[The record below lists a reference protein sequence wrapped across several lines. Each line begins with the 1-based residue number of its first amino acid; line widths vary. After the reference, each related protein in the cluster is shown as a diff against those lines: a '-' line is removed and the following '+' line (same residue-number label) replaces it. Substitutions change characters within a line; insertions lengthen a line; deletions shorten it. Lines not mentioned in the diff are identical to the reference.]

1 MNVLVVGGSGGIGAA
16 MVGRLLQDDKIDKI
30 HSTCHSCEP
39 ATEVS
44 ARLCWHQLNVTDE
57 NQIKNL
63 AESLD
68 SLDWIINC
76 VGLLH
81 TEVEGPE
88 KTVGQLSSEFF
99 LENIRVNTLPTLLL
113 AKHFSRHLK
122 GRGNTVFA
130 TVSARVGSIEENQ
143 LGGWYS
149 YRASKAALNMAL
161 KTLSLEWRFKL
172 PNCSVAALHPGTTDT
187 QLSKPFQANVPAEKL
202 FSPEKTAGL
211 LLQVI
216 EGLTPEKSGRFWS
229 WDGSEL
235 PW

>member
-1 MNVLVVGGSGGIGAA
+1 MNVLVVGGSGGIGRAL
-16 MVGRLLQDDKIDKI
+16 VERLLRDDRIEKV
-30 HSTCHSCEP
+30 HSTYHSSEP
-39 ATEVS
+39 ETETS

-57 NQIKNL
+57 SQVKNL
-63 AESLD
+63 AGELSK
-68 SLDWIINC
+68 LDWIINC

-81 TEVEGPE
+81 NAEQGPE
-88 KTVGQLSSEFF
+88 KAVGQLSSEFF

-122 GRGNTVFA
+122 GRRNTVFA

-187 QLSKPFQANVPAEKL
+187 QLSKPFQGNVPAEKL
-202 FSPEKTAGL
+202 FGPKKTAGL

-216 EGLTPEKSGRFWS
+216 NGLTPEKSGRFWS